1 MSHGSGTAAVPD
13 PGGSTTAPQED
24 RRGARDRRGDVPS
37 YRAGGASRGGRRHR
51 EPGRPLDTDPPGR
64 LSRMRSGPRH
74 ASYCSPR
81 ATIVATWCSGTAVSA
96 CVAAAP
102 RRVWSMTRPA
112 GGCPVR
118 PPDCGRSCACSKP
131 CALCDCVRPSLFARD
146 STAECGRHHLQD
158 EVRSPESVA
167 SLLDILRA
175 VAGGSPDDRAGQQR
189 RDHGA
194 APLHHRPAV
203 DDGAGMLR
211 RRGARGCIGRSALG
225 AVSVRRSQGVAH
237 DAGFSRDE
245 HHVRPPDPG
254 RAGWGAR
261 TPPPPAGIRH
271 VQAHCPPAVH
281 GGGARVEPRCDTF
294 PG

>member
-1 MSHGSGTAAVPD
+1 MGKLTGNMSHGSGTAAVPD

-37 YRAGGASRGGRRHR
+37 YRGGGASRGGRRHR

-112 GGCPVR
+112 GGI
-118 PPDCGRSCACSKP
+118 PDG
-131 CALCDCVRPSLFARD
+131 
-146 STAECGRHHLQD
+146 
-158 EVRSPESVA
+158 
-167 SLLDILRA
+167 
-175 VAGGSPDDRAGQQR
+175 RAGQQR

-194 APLHHRPAV
+194 APLHHRPVV

-211 RRGARGCIGRSALG
+211 RRGARGCIGGSARG